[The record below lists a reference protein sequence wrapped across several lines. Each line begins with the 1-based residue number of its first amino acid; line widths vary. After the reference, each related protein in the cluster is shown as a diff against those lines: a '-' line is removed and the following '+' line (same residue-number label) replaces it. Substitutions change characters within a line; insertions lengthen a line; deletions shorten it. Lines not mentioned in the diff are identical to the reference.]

1 MAALPYRNYIFDLYG
16 TLVDIHTDE
25 EDPAAWAALARFYS
39 YYGARYAPDALRAA
53 YQQEVAART
62 AGRAALRQDS
72 HEAHPEIRL
81 EEVFQALFQARGT
94 QADLALAVHAGQFFR
109 AMTTRYLRLYDG
121 ALEML
126 EMLRAKGGHLYLL
139 SNAQRIFTA
148 YEMQALG
155 LDHSFEAV
163 YLSSDWDCKKP
174 DCRFFDL
181 LLHQHHLDPAHSI
194 MVGNDGLCDIAGAK
208 QAGLATLYVHSNL
221 SPEEPLPP
229 ADLVLPA
236 MDMARMGAML
246 AGGQG

>member
-25 EDPAAWAALARFYS
+25 E
-39 YYGARYAPDALRAA
+39 
-53 YQQEVAART
+53 
-62 AGRAALRQDS
+62 
-72 HEAHPEIRL
+72 
-81 EEVFQALFQARGT
+81 
-94 QADLALAVHAGQFFR
+94 
-109 AMTTRYLRLYDG
+109 
-121 ALEML
+121 
-126 EMLRAKGGHLYLL
+126 
-139 SNAQRIFTA
+139 
-148 YEMQALG
+148 
-155 LDHSFEAV
+155 
-163 YLSSDWDCKKP
+163 
-174 DCRFFDL
+174 
-181 LLHQHHLDPAHSI
+181 DPAHSI